1 MTSENT
7 RIDAVEA
14 RLLGVLIE
22 KALTTPEQ
30 YPLSINAVV
39 NGANQKSNRHPVLQL
54 DEEEAFDGLERLMEK
69 DLARRVW
76 PGNSRVDKYIHNA
89 TAHLQLRVVEAAV
102 LAELL
107 LRGPQTSGE
116 LRARAQ
122 RMAPIPAL
130 EDLQGVLD
138 ALIQRGLVA
147 YRPPTPGSRAPLYE
161 QLLSPDAHPGG
172 GERPARDRAH
182 GSGPETA
189 ATPPDPDLAARVA
202 ALEETVSALAARL
215 QRLADQLGATLDD

>member
-1 MTSENT
+1 MSENI
-7 RIDAVEA
+7 RIDATEA

-54 DEEEAFDGLERLMEK
+54 DEEEVFDALERLMEK

-89 TAHLQLRVVEAAV
+89 SAHLHLRAVEAAV

-107 LRGPQTSGE
+107 LRGPQTTGE

-122 RMAPIPAL
+122 RMAQIPAL

-147 YRPPTPGSRAPLYE
+147 YRPPGPGSRAPLYE
-161 QLLSPDAHPGG
+161 QLLSPDAHPSGA
-172 GERPARDRAH
+172 ERPSRERVYE
-182 GSGPETA
+182 SGQA
-189 ATPPDPDLAARVA
+189 ADGAASDPDLAARVA
-202 ALEETVSALAARL
+202 DLEETVAALSARL
-215 QRLADQLGATLDD
+215 QRLADQLGASLDD

>member
-1 MTSENT
+1 MSDNI
-7 RIDAVEA
+7 RIDAIEA

-39 NGANQKSNRHPVLQL
+39 NGANQKSNRHPILQL
-54 DEEEAFDGLERLMEK
+54 DEEQAFDGLERLMEK
-69 DLARRVW
+69 ELARRVW
-76 PGNSRVDKYIHNA
+76 PGNSRVDKYVHNA
-89 TAHLQLRVVEAAV
+89 TAHLHLRVVEAAI

-107 LRGPQTSGE
+107 LRGPQTTGE

-130 EDLQGVLD
+130 EDLQDVLD

-147 YRPPTPGSRAPLYE
+147 YRPPAPGSRAPLYQ
-161 QLLSPDAHPGG
+161 QLLSPDAHPGD
-172 GERPARDRAH
+172 GERPARDRTY
-182 GSGPETA
+182 GSGGEGAAKASDPE
-189 ATPPDPDLAARVA
+189 LAARVA
-202 ALEETVSALAARL
+202 TLEEAVATLTARL
-215 QRLADQLGATLDD
+215 QRLATQLGAALDD